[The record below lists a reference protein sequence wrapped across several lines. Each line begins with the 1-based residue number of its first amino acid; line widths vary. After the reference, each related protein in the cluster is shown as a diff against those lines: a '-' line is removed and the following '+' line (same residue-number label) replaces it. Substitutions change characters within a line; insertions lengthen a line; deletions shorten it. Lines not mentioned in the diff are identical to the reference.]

1 MIPKALGPRSKHFT
15 PRSVAK
21 KQTGG
26 GTKKVCLPK
35 AKIASMNDSEKRK
48 IINAKRAAGNAGKY
62 KRSSSSNT
70 TGTASNSLEDWVK
83 QDWRQVGD
91 PSKKCGE

>member
-1 MIPKALGPRSKHFT
+1 MAHPYSPFH
-15 PRSVAK
+15 
-21 KQTGG
+21 KQKGG

-35 AKIASMNDSEKRK
+35 AKIASMSSDEKKK

-70 TGTASNSLEDWVK
+70 TGTSSNSLEDWVK

>member
-1 MIPKALGPRSKHFT
+1 MIPKALGPRAI
-15 PRSVAK
+15 AK
-21 KQTGG
+21 AQSGG

-35 AKIASMNDSEKRK
+35 AKIDSMSGGEKRK
-48 IINAKRAAGNAGKY
+48 IINAKQKAGKAGKY

-91 PSKKCGE
+91 PSKKCGDK